1 MRPYH
6 VLECDT
12 LVNIQESTL
21 NFIDTHYPK
30 LKNEE
35 ALWHKVDTTEY
46 VRSCEPLVAW
56 TRKLGLRIRE
66 VSFTVV
72 TEPKDVALHIDE
84 KPVMAKINVPILNTQ
99 HTYNRWYQ
107 IPSEILNN
115 PKYKNI
121 NQFGKD
127 YYSFQYAD
135 ILSFK
140 MIGEIESTIPV
151 VFNSSMAHNIMFGK
165 QAKFPR
171 VMLTCMF
178 HKEPSDYLL

>member
-12 LVNIQESTL
+12 LANIQESTL

-30 LKNEE
+30 LKNED

-72 TEPKDVALHIDE
+72 TGPKDVALHIDE

-99 HTYNRWYQ
+99 NSYNQWFEIPHSIIAENQKTNRFGEQYYQ
-107 IPSEILNN
+107 FED
-115 PKYKNI
+115 
-121 NQFGKD
+121 KD
-127 YYSFQYAD
+127 ISD
-135 ILSFK
+135 FK
-140 MIGEIESTIPV
+140 MVGEVELIKPI
-151 VFNSSMAHNIMFGK
+151 VFNSGIAHNIVFND

-171 VMLTCMF
+171 VVLSCMF
-178 HKEPSDYLL
+178 YNEPIGYLEN